1 MLKDRLSVI
10 NKIKHLVFAVVQFE
24 SLLGHQAEKSH
35 SLIQRDSWIY
45 AFGRVTVKGKCID
58 IFIITK

>member
-1 MLKDRLSVI
+1 MLKNRLSVT
-10 NKIKHLVFAVVQFE
+10 NKVKHLVFAAVQFK
-24 SLLGHQAEKSH
+24 SLLGHRAEKSH

-58 IFIITK
+58 IFIITR